1 MYVFD
6 ATPLIYLA
14 KVGMV
19 STIVAAREDCC
30 TPDQVYEEVVEAGLR
45 DGYADARRIQLAIED
60 GVLRRRSVSD
70 EARFARLRENQ
81 QLSDADAAVLTIAAE
96 TDGVAVMDERYDRA
110 IADAE
115 GIRTHGTTY
124 LVLTAARDGILTSE
138 EARTTIDAMVQSG
151 WYVSPALY
159 SKIVRKIENL

>member
-19 STIVAAREDCC
+19 SRVATARDCC
-30 TPDQVYEEVVEAGLR
+30 IPDQVYEEVVEVGLR
-45 DGYADARRIQLAIED
+45 DGHADARRIQVAIEE
-60 GVLRRRSVSD
+60 GVLRRTTVSD
-70 EARFARLRENQ
+70 EATFARLQENQ
-81 QLSDADAAVLTIAAE
+81 QLSDADAAVLTIATE
-96 TDGVAVMDERYDRA
+96 TDGIAVMDERYGRA

-115 GIRTHGTTY
+115 GIRTRGTAY
-124 LVLTAARDGILTSE
+124 LVLTAAREGTLTSE
-138 EARTTIDAMVQSG
+138 EARTTIDAMVEAG

-159 SKIVRKIENL
+159 AKLLRKIEDLS